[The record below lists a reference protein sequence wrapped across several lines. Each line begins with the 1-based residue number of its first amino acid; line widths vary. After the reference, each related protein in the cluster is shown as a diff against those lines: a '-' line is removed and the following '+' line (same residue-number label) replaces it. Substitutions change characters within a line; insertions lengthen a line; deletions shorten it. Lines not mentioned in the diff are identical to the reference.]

1 MSIGNL
7 KTDGGKGTNWP
18 WQYKMLKGLQGIID
32 VINSTAG
39 GKEYEAELVSII
51 CAAPIAPIVTPA
63 GTYLRLEVRT
73 WNTVTGGFTDV
84 SYYKPG
90 DPNPD
95 PNDYSDC
102 TITYLEAGDATEVT
116 LAAILAM
123 NTLIEGDTTAIATST
138 DNTDTNTAGILA
150 DTAVIETNTTGI
162 LADTA
167 VIETNTTGILADT
180 AVIETNTTGILADTT
195 AINLNTAPF
204 IGVIAALRRETT
216 PGSVGL
222 LVKSVSIAN
231 VGTEDGLV
239 LGTVLSAGETITF
252 DAGSLNNTLAGIAYD
267 PTSDGVGVTATTFL
281 IATLT

>member
-32 VINSTAG
+32 IITSTANG
-39 GKEYEAELVSII
+39 SEYEAQLVSII

-102 TITYLEAGDATEVT
+102 TITYLEAGDATELT
-116 LAAILAM
+116 LQAVLDELE
-123 NTLIEGDTTAIATST
+123 LIEAGTAAALGQTTM
-138 DNTDTNTAGILA
+138 TAS
-150 DTAVIETNTTGI
+150 VP
-162 LADTA
+162 
-167 VIETNTTGILADT
+167 V
-180 AVIETNTTGILADTT
+180 
-195 AINLNTAPF
+195 
-204 IGVIAALRRETT
+204 VIASDQEGIAVT
-216 PGSVGL
+216 PTLDRVAVNTGSPIVAGAR
-222 LVKSVSIAN
+222 SVSIAN

-252 DAGSLNNTLAGIAYD
+252 DAGSINNTLGAITYD
-267 PTSDGVGVTATTFL
+267 PTSDGTATPTATTFL